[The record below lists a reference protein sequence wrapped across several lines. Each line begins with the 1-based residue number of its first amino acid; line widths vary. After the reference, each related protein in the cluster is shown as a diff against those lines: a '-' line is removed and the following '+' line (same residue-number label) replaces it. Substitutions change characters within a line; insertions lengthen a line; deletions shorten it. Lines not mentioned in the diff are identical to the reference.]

1 MQAYKGSLPDV
12 HVGIAFLTFNPPRE
26 SGYPTFV
33 DWRLGQPGVRGDY
46 AAVSLFLYKS
56 AQVYRRDLVEV
67 KENELG

>member
-33 DWRLGQPGVRGDY
+33 DWRLGQPGGKRGIMPLSLCFFIRVRRSIG
-46 AAVSLFLYKS
+46 
-56 AQVYRRDLVEV
+56 
-67 KENELG
+67 GI